1 MSSNKKQRGRRD
13 KQKRIEAQKEAQ
25 QKESELRA
33 QQEAEDV
40 RAQQELAIRRAEMEK
55 TLRRAEL
62 EALLGTPA
70 IDKCIQEIARA
81 ASMTAVATVSSAAV
95 SQSSSSS
102 STVGQPKVVCYHG
115 SSAEHFV
122 AGSEFLK
129 IVKSYVL
136 LQKKYG
142 NGYNQERNDAYNKF
156 FRDKE
161 KRKIRYTD
169 EFANFLFALGVSLY
183 LKVTS
188 EEKENYRG
196 LQTSG
201 GRTL

>member
-1 MSSNKKQRGRRD
+1 MV
-13 KQKRIEAQKEAQ
+13 E
-25 QKESELRA
+25 
-33 QQEAEDV
+33 
-40 RAQQELAIRRAEMEK
+40 
-55 TLRRAEL
+55 
-62 EALLGTPA
+62 
-70 IDKCIQEIARA
+70 
-81 ASMTAVATVSSAAV
+81 
-95 SQSSSSS
+95 
-102 STVGQPKVVCYHG
+102 QPKVVCYHG

-169 EFANFLFALGVSLY
+169 EFANFFICIRSIVIFESNIGGKRKLSWIANV
-183 LKVTS
+183 
-188 EEKENYRG
+188 
-196 LQTSG
+196 
-201 GRTL
+201 GRTHDLGDENNSVVWIGGHT